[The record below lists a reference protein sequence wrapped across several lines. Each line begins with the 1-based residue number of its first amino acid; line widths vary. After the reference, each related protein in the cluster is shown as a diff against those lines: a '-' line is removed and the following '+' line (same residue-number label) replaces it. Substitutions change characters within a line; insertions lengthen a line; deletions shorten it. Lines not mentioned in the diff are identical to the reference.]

1 MLLASGIWIGRR
13 KTKFQCARICKH
25 GTKNFINTNCLA
37 KSSSTITPVLANH
50 IVIEV
55 AVTTTRRNFKV
66 GNFPREKPIL
76 NSILESSY
84 AWPRRQREADLHFNL
99 EEEEEV
105 EPPRLLK
112 EEWRYIKAIAAAAFR
127 ENLWVNTLWKCQIQ
141 TRGCRWKLLCPNQWC
156 MQQKMADGRVSSDT
170 DRLHKRVIETY
181 VPFLNKK
188 DQGLESADFE
198 WQSFVWIWYF

>member
-1 MLLASGIWIGRR
+1 M
-13 KTKFQCARICKH
+13 
-25 GTKNFINTNCLA
+25 
-37 KSSSTITPVLANH
+37 
-50 IVIEV
+50 
-55 AVTTTRRNFKV
+55 
-66 GNFPREKPIL
+66 

-112 EEWRYIKAIAAAAFR
+112 EEWRYIKAIAAAFR

-181 VPFLNKK
+181 VPV
-188 DQGLESADFE
+188 FE
-198 WQSFVWIWYF
+198 WKIIRLEVQTLNGRHVFEFDIFGCYSFDDFPKNVTWL

>member
-1 MLLASGIWIGRR
+1 MALIP
-13 KTKFQCARICKH
+13 
-25 GTKNFINTNCLA
+25 
-37 KSSSTITPVLANH
+37 TPLLANH

-112 EEWRYIKAIAAAAFR
+112 EE
-127 ENLWVNTLWKCQIQ
+127 
-141 TRGCRWKLLCPNQWC
+141 
-156 MQQKMADGRVSSDT
+156 
-170 DRLHKRVIETY
+170 
-181 VPFLNKK
+181 
-188 DQGLESADFE
+188 
-198 WQSFVWIWYF
+198 